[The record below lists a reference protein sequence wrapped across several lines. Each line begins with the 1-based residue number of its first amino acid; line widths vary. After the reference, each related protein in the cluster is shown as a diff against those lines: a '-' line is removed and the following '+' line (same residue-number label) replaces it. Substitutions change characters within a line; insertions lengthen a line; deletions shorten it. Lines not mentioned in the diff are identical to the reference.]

1 MTHSK
6 AHKDMGLF
14 ITFEGGEGSG
24 KSTQIKL
31 LKAYICSL
39 IPDIEIVITRE
50 PGGTEVAEQIR
61 DILVNGATDK
71 LSPRAETLL
80 MIASR
85 AEHIDRVILPALG
98 RGAIVLCD
106 RFKDSSVVYQGLA
119 NNISKEEIDKIHEFA
134 LKSCEPDLTIL
145 LDIPAETGIK
155 RALDRNESDQRFEQ
169 KGDPFHQRIRE
180 GYLKLAAIY
189 PQRIKVINASQTVH
203 SISDEIQQ
211 LIKPMLIDRRHK

>member
-31 LKAYICSL
+31 LKEYICSL
-39 IPDIEIVITRE
+39 IPDIEIVLTRE
-50 PGGTEVAEQIR
+50 PGGTEVAELIR
-61 DILVNGATDK
+61 DILVNGASDK
-71 LSPRAETLL
+71 LSPRAEALL

-85 AEHIDRVILPALG
+85 AEHIDLVILPALG

-134 LKSCEPDLTIL
+134 LKRCEPDLTIL

-169 KGDPFHQRIRE
+169 KGDAFHQRIRE

-189 PQRIKVINASQTVH
+189 PDRIKVINASQTVH

>member
-39 IPDIEIVITRE
+39 IPDVEIVITRE

-85 AEHIDRVILPALG
+85 AEHIDRVILP
-98 RGAIVLCD
+98 
-106 RFKDSSVVYQGLA
+106 
-119 NNISKEEIDKIHEFA
+119 
-134 LKSCEPDLTIL
+134 
-145 LDIPAETGIK
+145 
-155 RALDRNESDQRFEQ
+155 
-169 KGDPFHQRIRE
+169 
-180 GYLKLAAIY
+180 
-189 PQRIKVINASQTVH
+189 
-203 SISDEIQQ
+203 
-211 LIKPMLIDRRHK
+211 

>member
-155 RALDRNESDQRFEQ
+155 RALDRNEGDQRFEQ
-169 KGDPFHQRIRE
+169 KGDAFHQRIRE

-189 PQRIKVINASQTVH
+189 PERIKVINASQTVH

>member
-1 MTHSK
+1 MTNK
-6 AHKDMGLF
+6 EAHKDMGLF

-31 LKAYICSL
+31 LKEYIYSL
-39 IPDIEIVITRE
+39 IPHIEIVITRE

-71 LSPRAETLL
+71 LSTRAETLL

-85 AEHIDRVILPALG
+85 AEHIDRVILPALEH
-98 RGAIVLCD
+98 GAIVLCD
-106 RFKDSSVVYQGLA
+106 RFKDSSIVYQGLA

-145 LDIPAETGIK
+145 LDIQAETGIK
-155 RALDRNESDQRFEQ
+155 RALGRNESDQRFEQ
-169 KGDPFHQRIRE
+169 KGKQFHKRIRD
-180 GYLKLAAIY
+180 GYLTLAAIY
-189 PQRIKVINASQTVH
+189 PKRIKVIDASQSVQ
-203 SISDEIQQ
+203 SISDEVNL
-211 LIKPMLIDRRHK
+211 LIKPMLIDRRDK

>member
-31 LKAYICSL
+31 LKEYIYSL

-71 LSPRAETLL
+71 LSLRAETLL

-119 NNISKEEIDKIHEFA
+119 NNISKQEIDKIHDFA
-134 LKSCEPDLTIL
+134 LKRCEPDLTIL
-145 LDIPAETGIK
+145 LDIPVETGIK

-169 KGDPFHQRIRE
+169 KGVAFHQRIRE

-189 PQRIKVINASQTVH
+189 SERIKVINASQTVH